1 MTADEGVSKMMCQLL
16 KQQSAPDID
25 IDIFSG
31 NPMDFYYLM
40 AVFSEIVEKKV
51 DDPRERLTWLIKY
64 TAGDAKEMVKNYIQL
79 TAEIGFETAKRL
91 LTKRY
96 RDPYRMIAA
105 YRKEIKHWPQI
116 KAGDANAYQKFQNF
130 LVELDNLV
138 IFRVEM
144 CWIHLILCACY
155 CQSYQA
161 VLETNGLEMS

>member
-1 MTADEGVSKMMCQLL
+1 MMCQLL

-25 IDIFSG
+25 IDILSG

-51 DDPRERLTWLIKY
+51 DDPRERLTRLIKY
-64 TAGDAKEMVKNYIQL
+64 TAGDANEMVKNCIQL

-105 YRKEIKHWPQI
+105 YRKEIKHWSQI
-116 KAGDANAYQKFQNF
+116 KAGDANA
-130 LVELDNLV
+130 
-138 IFRVEM
+138 
-144 CWIHLILCACY
+144 
-155 CQSYQA
+155 
-161 VLETNGLEMS
+161 